1 MKLLILLLIGAFGIT
16 SSNAQNEV
24 LLTVQD
30 SETKEPILNARVELQ
45 DGRKFLTNL
54 DGKIRVSGIEIPFSF
69 VVFAVGFEVD
79 TFIVEQYGLHTI
91 FLRSKEKTM
100 QSVIVSASRREQ
112 NIEEVPISMEILT
125 PAILANKGLTSLD
138 QMVDQSP
145 GVYAMDGQVSIRGGG
160 GYSYGAGSRVLLVW
174 NGIPMMSPDI
184 GDAKWGSIPVEQT
197 DQIEIM
203 KGASSVLYGSGALN
217 GTIALS
223 EREPSKKG
231 DLKARIQY
239 GFFDGPRRPELQW
252 WSRSP
257 TMSMAD
263 VYYGKAFKRLGVSM
277 GVHGMLNEGYKQG
290 EKENRIRVNGS
301 LYYRF
306 GERMRVKAGISYNFQ
321 YEDLGLFVLW
331 RGANEALV
339 PLDNTLS
346 EQRSIRLNVDP
357 YLLFFDKK
365 QNKHHLR
372 TRYYL
377 VSTGSLGN
385 LYSAS
390 KAEMYYADYQFSKKF
405 EKLGALS
412 AGLTS
417 ISNRVIASVFGN
429 HSSQNFAAYSQLDFK
444 VKKVDLTAG
453 MRLEYM
459 RQDDLP
465 VDSRFNIAS
474 FDSPLYPIFRG
485 AMHYQPFK
493 LSHVRASYGQGIR
506 FPSVAERFV
515 STSVGALVIF
525 NNPDLR
531 PETGW
536 SGEIAWKQIV
546 PLEKWKASIDV
557 AGFINQYSN
566 MTEFTFGVYNP
577 DSIALSLNPDDI
589 GYIGNWIGF
598 QAQNAERA
606 RITGVELS
614 INSQGTIK
622 EVELLTLLGYTYMN
636 PISLNND
643 SVYRATFSNPDTDM
657 LKYRFNHLFKADVQV
672 KWRKYG
678 LGLSSRYNSY
688 MSNIDVVFE
697 SSLFGQELLPGLKD
711 YREIYNESVFVFD
724 MRLLYDLNDEFSVNL
739 IVNNIFNAEYVSR
752 PGDMQ
757 PPRSFMVQLRYGIH

>member
-1 MKLLILLLIGAFGIT
+1 MKIFQFFALLCFSAQVL
-16 SSNAQNEV
+16 AQNEV
-24 LLTVQD
+24 TLIIKEID
-30 SETKEPILNARVELQ
+30 NREPILNARIEIQ
-45 DGRKFLTNL
+45 DGRKFLTNFE
-54 DGKIRVSGIEIPFSF
+54 GKTRITNVQLPLRL
-69 VVFAVGFEVD
+69 VVFAVGFQTD
-79 TFIVEQYGLHTI
+79 TVLIDAFGTHEI
-91 FLRSKEKTM
+91 FMRAREKTT

-112 NIEEVPISMEILT
+112 NVEEVPISMEILT
-125 PAILANKGLTSLD
+125 PAILSNKGLTSLD

-184 GDAKWGSIPVEQT
+184 GDAKWGSIPVEQA

-217 GTIALS
+217 GTIALN
-223 EREPSKKG
+223 EREPSKQG
-231 DLKARIQY
+231 DLKARVQY
-239 GFFDGPRRPELQW
+239 GLYDGPRRPELQW
-252 WSRSP
+252 WTRSP
-257 TMSMAD
+257 MMYMAD
-263 VYYGKAFKRLGVSM
+263 VYYGKAFKRLGTSM
-277 GVHGMLNEGYKQG
+277 GVHGMWNEGYKQG
-290 EKENRIRVNGS
+290 EKENRIRMNGS
-301 LYYRF
+301 VYYRF
-306 GERMRVKAGISYNFQ
+306 GEHMRTKAGISYNFQ
-321 YEDLGLFVLW
+321 YEEIGLFVLW
-331 RGANEALV
+331 RNGNEGLV

-390 KAEMYYADYQFSKKF
+390 KAESYYADYQFSKKF
-405 EKLGALS
+405 EKNGSLT

-417 ISNRVIASVFGN
+417 VTNVIVAEVFGN
-429 HSSQNFAAYSQLDFK
+429 HQSQNFAAYSQFDYS
-444 VKKVDLTAG
+444 VKKVNLTAG
-453 MRLEYM
+453 MRMEYM
-459 RQDDLP
+459 QQDDYP
-465 VDSRFNIAS
+465 VDSRFTLGNLN
-474 FDSPLYPIFRG
+474 SPVYPIVRA

-493 LSHVRASYGQGIR
+493 LSHLRASYGQGIR

-515 STSVGALVIF
+515 STSVGALIIF

-536 SGEIAWKQIV
+536 SGEIGWKQIV
-546 PLEKWKASIDV
+546 PLDNWKASIDV

-566 MTEFTFGVYNP
+566 MTEFTFGLYNP
-577 DSIALSLNPDDI
+577 DSIPLSVNPDDI

-606 RITGVELS
+606 RITGIEFS
-614 INSQGTIK
+614 FNSQGKIK

-636 PISLNND
+636 PISLNQD
-643 SVYRATFSNPDTDM
+643 PVYRATFSDPNSNM
-657 LKYRFNHLFKADVQV
+657 LKYRFNHLFKADAQL

-678 LGLSSRYNSY
+678 FGVSSRYNSF
-688 MSNIDVVFE
+688 MSNIDLVFI
-697 SSLFGQELLPGLKD
+697 SSVFGQELLPGLKD
-711 YREIYNESVFVFD
+711 YREIYNKGVFVFD
-724 MRLLYDLNDEFSVNL
+724 MRFLYDLTKDFSVNL
-739 IVNNIFNAEYVSR
+739 IVNNLFNAEYVSR
-752 PGDMQ
+752 PGDIQ

>member
-1 MKLLILLLIGAFGIT
+1 MKLLIQLTLILMFCTPSFG
-16 SSNAQNEV
+16 QNEV
-24 LLTVQD
+24 LLTVKERD
-30 SETKEPILNARVELQ
+30 NIEPILNARVELE

-54 DGKIRVSGIEIPFSF
+54 DGKTKITAAELPFQI

-79 TFIVEQYGLHTI
+79 TFKVEQYGQLEI
-91 FLRSKEKTM
+91 FLRPKEKTT
-100 QSVIVSASRREQ
+100 QAVIVSASRREQ
-112 NIEEVPISMEILT
+112 NVEEVPISMEILT
-125 PAILANKGLTSLD
+125 PAILSNKGLTSLD

-231 DLKARIQY
+231 DLKARVQY
-239 GFFDGPRRPELQW
+239 GLYDSPRRPELQW

-257 TMSMAD
+257 MMTMAD
-263 VYYGKAFKRLGVSM
+263 VYYGKAFRRSGASI
-277 GVHGMLNEGYKQG
+277 GVHGMWNEGYKQG
-290 EKENRIRVNGS
+290 EKENRIRLNGS

-306 GERMRVKAGISYNFQ
+306 GEHMKTKVGISYNFQ

-346 EQRSIRLNVDP
+346 EQRSIRLNIDP
-357 YLLFFDKK
+357 YLMFFDKK

-390 KAEMYYADYQFSKKF
+390 KAESYYADYQFSKKF
-405 EKLGALS
+405 EKNGALS
-412 AGLTS
+412 AGVTS
-417 ISNRVIASVFGN
+417 ITNMIVASVFGN
-429 HSSQNFAAYSQLDFK
+429 HRSQNLAAYSQFDFK
-444 VKKVDLTAG
+444 VKKIDFTAG

-459 RQDDLP
+459 QQDDLEI
-465 VDSRFNIAS
+465 DSKFS
-474 FDSPLYPIFRG
+474 LGDVELPMYPIFRG
-485 AMHYQPFK
+485 ALHYQPFK
-493 LSHVRASYGQGIR
+493 LSHLRASFGQGIR

-515 STSVGALVIF
+515 STSVGALIIF

-536 SGEIAWKQIV
+536 TGELGWKQIV
-546 PLEKWKASIDV
+546 PLENWKASIDV

-577 DSIALSLNPDDI
+577 DSIALSVNPDDI

-606 RITGVELS
+606 RISGVELS
-614 INSQGTIK
+614 INSQGKIK

-678 LGLSSRYNSY
+678 LGMSSRFNSY
-688 MSNIDVVFE
+688 MSNIDAIFE
-697 SSLFGQELLPGLKD
+697 ASIFGQELLPGLKD
-711 YREIYNESVFVFD
+711 YREVYNEGVFVFD
-724 MRLLYDLNDEFSVNL
+724 MRFLYDLTDEFSVNL
-739 IVNNIFNAEYVSR
+739 IVNNLFNAEYVSR
-752 PGDMQ
+752 PGDVQ
-757 PPRSFMVQLRYGIH
+757 PPRSFLIQLRYGIH

>member
-1 MKLLILLLIGAFGIT
+1 MKKLIFIFTLFC
-16 SSNAQNEV
+16 SSILFAQNEITLIV
-24 LLTVQD
+24 KELD
-30 SETKEPILNARVELQ
+30 NKEPILNARVELQ
-45 DGRKFLTNL
+45 DGRKFLTNYE
-54 DGKIRVSGIEIPFSF
+54 GKAKIANVNLPCQV
-69 VVFAVGFEVD
+69 VVFALGFQTD
-79 TFIVEQYGLHTI
+79 TFNLEELGVREV
-91 FLRSKEKTM
+91 FMRAKEKTT
-100 QSVIVSASRREQ
+100 QNVIVSASRREQ
-112 NIEEVPISMEILT
+112 NVEEVPVSMEILT
-125 PAILANKGLTSLD
+125 PAILTNKGLTSLD

-223 EREPSKKG
+223 EREPSKSG
-231 DLKARIQY
+231 DLKARVQY
-239 GFFDGPRRPELQW
+239 GLYDGPRRPELQW
-252 WSRSP
+252 WTRSP
-257 TMSMAD
+257 MMTMAD
-263 VYYGKAFKRLGVSM
+263 VYYGKSFKRLGASI
-277 GVHGMLNEGYKQG
+277 GVHGMWNEGYKQG

-301 LYYRF
+301 VYYRF
-306 GERMRVKAGISYNFQ
+306 GEHMRTKVGLSYNFQ
-321 YEDLGLFVLW
+321 YEDIGLFVIW
-331 RGANEALV
+331 KSGNQALV
-339 PLDNTLS
+339 PQDNTLS

-390 KAEMYYADYQFSKKF
+390 KAESYYVDYQFSKKF
-405 EKLGALS
+405 EKNGAIT

-417 ISNRVIASVFGN
+417 ITNTIVASVFGN
-429 HSSQNFAAYSQLDFK
+429 HQSQNFAAYSQVDYK
-444 VKKVDLTAG
+444 IKKVDFTAG

-459 RQDDLP
+459 KQDSLEL
-465 VDSRFNIAS
+465 DSKFTIGNFN
-474 FDSPLYPIFRG
+474 SPIYPIVRA

-493 LSHVRASYGQGIR
+493 LSHIRASYGQGIR

-515 STSVGALVIF
+515 STSVGALIIF

-536 SGEIAWKQIV
+536 SGEIGWKQIV
-546 PLEKWKASIDV
+546 PLENWKASLDV

-577 DSIALSLNPDDI
+577 DSIPLSVNPDDI
-589 GYIGNWIGF
+589 GYIGNWVGF

-606 RITGVELS
+606 RITGLEFS
-614 INSQGTIK
+614 MNSQGKIK

-636 PISLNND
+636 PISLNQD
-643 SVYRATFSNPDTDM
+643 SAYRATFSDPNSNI
-657 LKYRFNHLFKADVQV
+657 LKYRFRHLFKADVQL

-678 LGLSSRYNSY
+678 FGMSSRFNSY
-688 MSNIDVVFE
+688 MSNIDLVFE

-711 YREIYNESVFVFD
+711 YREIYNKGVFVFD
-724 MRLLYDLNDEFSVNL
+724 MRFLYDITKSFSVNL
-739 IVNNIFNAEYVSR
+739 IVNNLFNAEYVSR

-757 PPRSFMVQLRYGIH
+757 PPRSFMVQLRYGIQ